1 MASEST
7 TSTLAQARGVAAAVR
22 DRARSDLDLLLADL
36 ADWVSVDSPSGD
48 VAAVDSLSAEIGAR
62 LTRYGATPEVVPSPE
77 GRYLHASVSGSGRSR
92 VALLCHHDTVFSAG
106 TTALRPF
113 SADSDV
119 ARGPGVADMKGGLVV
134 AAHALRILRDQRP
147 AAIGRL
153 ELVSVPDEEQ
163 RTTPFRTIDRLEGFD
178 AVLCMECGR
187 PGDGIVTS
195 RKGGSWLTIT
205 ASGVAAHAGV
215 AASRGR
221 SALLAA
227 CREALRL
234 AELDGA
240 RDGLGV
246 HVTTLSAGEVLNS
259 VASQATMM
267 VDLRAWHAEDLDW
280 GLEQAGRFGAHDGV
294 ELSLEASTR
303 VPPLERTASVAA
315 LAGAAAAIG
324 RALGRPLFEVA
335 TGGVSDACWTAAA
348 GLPTLDGLG
357 PIGEDDHS
365 PDERIAVPSL
375 ADRCGLVAGLIAA
388 VEDGVLD
395 SRSEAAERRLP
406 STDLGPGR

>member
-1 MASEST
+1 MISKST
-7 TSTLAQARGVAAAVR
+7 TSPLAQARGVAAAVR
-22 DRARSDLDLLLADL
+22 DQARSDLGLLLSDL

-48 VAAVDSLSAEIGAR
+48 VEAVDALSARIGAR
-62 LTRYGATPEVVPSPE
+62 LARYGAAPAVVPSPE
-77 GRYLHASVSGSGRSR
+77 GSYLHASISGGGRRR

-106 TTALRPF
+106 TTAARPF
-113 SADSDV
+113 SADAEV

-134 AAHALRILRDQRP
+134 AAHALRILGDQRP
-147 AAIGRL
+147 DLIGRL

-163 RTTPFRTIDRLEGFD
+163 RTTPFRTLDRLEGFD

-215 AASRGR
+215 AADRGR
-221 SALLAA
+221 SALIAA

-246 HVTTLSAGEVLNS
+246 QVTTLSAGEVLNS

-280 GLEQAGRFGAHDGV
+280 GLEHAGRFAVHEGV

-303 VPPLERTASVAA
+303 VPPLERTAPVAT
-315 LAGAAAAIG
+315 LAGAAADVAE
-324 RALGRPLFEVA
+324 ALGRPLFEVA

-365 PDERIAVPSL
+365 PDERIVVPSL

-388 VEDGVLD
+388 VEGGLLD
-395 SRSEAAERRLP
+395 SQSDCERQPFTAR
-406 STDLGPGR
+406 GAGR